1 MFIMKRPSKWPN
13 EVSVNQH
20 STINSPLP
28 WRWLLLNQENE
39 VMVDLSKKDASGNR
53 ILPQIRGKPAQ
64 MVNDSVIMNGWKY
77 ASQSQ
82 IEQYLKGETI
92 TQ

>member
-1 MFIMKRPSKWPN
+1 MKRPAKWFS
-13 EVSVNQH
+13 EVSVNQ
-20 STINSPLP
+20 SEKVKGSLP
-28 WRWLLLNQENE
+28 WRWLLLNQENK
-39 VMVDLSKKDASGNR
+39 VMADLSRKDANGNR
-53 ILPQIRGKPAQ
+53 ILPQLAGKPAK
-64 MVNDSVIMNGWKY
+64 MVNDSVIMNSWKY